1 MTNKHKNVLDPE
13 IQEMLEKERQK
24 QAKDQEEADD
34 KLSKLPMIIGVLM
47 GVSVLLGLLLSLLT
61 LFKS

>member
-1 MTNKHKNVLDPE
+1 MTDRHKNVLDPE
-13 IQEMLEKERQK
+13 IQEMVEKERQK
-24 QAKDQEEADD
+24 QAKDQDQANE
-34 KLSKLPMIIGVLM
+34 KVSKLPMIIGFLM